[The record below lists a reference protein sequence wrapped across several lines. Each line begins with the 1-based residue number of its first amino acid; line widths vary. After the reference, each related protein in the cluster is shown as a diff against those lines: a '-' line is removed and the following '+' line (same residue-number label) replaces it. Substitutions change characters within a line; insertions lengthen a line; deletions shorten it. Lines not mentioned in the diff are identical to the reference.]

1 MNLVLVSR
9 TMEKLHKVSAEIVR
23 EFGVQTEV
31 IQADFSAGRPIYEDI
46 AKGLQGKEI
55 GILVNNVG
63 VLLSEPQEFGDVSE
77 KDIWS
82 HVNVNV
88 ASVPAMTK
96 LVLPGMLRRGRGA
109 IVNVSS
115 ISSLF
120 PIPMIGI
127 YSATKV
133 CP

>member
-1 MNLVLVSR
+1 MCILVLF
-9 TMEKLHKVSAEIVR
+9 T
-23 EFGVQTEV
+23 
-31 IQADFSAGRPIYEDI
+31 
-46 AKGLQGKEI
+46 
-55 GILVNNVG
+55 VNNVG

-82 HVNVNV
+82 HINVNV

-115 ISSLF
+115 ITSLSPF
-120 PIPMIGI
+120 PMIGI

-133 CP
+133 RPRDQRHLRHPGTHCFLLRAYQSYSNTCIL